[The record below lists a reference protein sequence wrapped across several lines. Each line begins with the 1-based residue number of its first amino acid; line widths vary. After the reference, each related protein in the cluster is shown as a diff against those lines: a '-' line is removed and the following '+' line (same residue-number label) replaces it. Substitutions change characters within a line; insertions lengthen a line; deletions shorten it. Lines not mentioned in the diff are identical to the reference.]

1 MRIDKQAT
9 PVNVVGMKRYLRLY
23 TPLQAMGFQGKMY
36 VYTPHGTL
44 TLNRSAVTLDYP
56 DNKTAIVVA
65 LAKYVVVK
73 HGLWHLVRK
82 N

>member
-1 MRIDKQAT
+1 
-9 PVNVVGMKRYLRLY
+9 
-23 TPLQAMGFQGKMY
+23 MGFQGKMY

-56 DNKTAIVVA
+56 DNKNAIVVA